1 MLNLL
6 PQLSKGK
13 RPPQRERRRK
23 RPVLASET
31 LEARQML
38 SVTLTPIGRYAT
50 GIYDQGAAEAV
61 NYNAEAER
69 IFIGNQAPFTPG
81 DPDSAYVPDCD
92 GAPGNPNVDPP
103 IPPTPPEPCAFGRID
118 VVDASDPTDLGPDKK
133 LYSIDVSQY
142 GAPTSVASKGN
153 LIAVAIPNGTDATK
167 PGVVAFFDATADEPT
182 APIKVVT
189 VGALPDMVTFT
200 PDGKKVVT
208 ANEGQ
213 PCDLANP
220 EDCFAA
226 DPEGSLSVIDV
237 SGGVENA
244 VEKRISFSQF
254 NDRHA
259 QLKAQGVRVLA
270 DRPAAQSIEPEYVA
284 VHPNSKLAW
293 VTLQENN
300 AIAEVN
306 LVSGKVNWVKGLGT
320 KDHSLAE
327 NAFDPSDRD
336 GPGAPGP
343 AAAIN
348 IGTWPVEGLYQPDGI
363 AAFVT
368 DDGLFLATANEG
380 DNFIGEDTRVGL
392 RDGDGNFVND
402 LDDAAFPNEADLK
415 RNAQLGRLVVSK
427 TFGDTDGDGDIDKL
441 YAFGARSFTVWTP
454 GGEIV
459 WDSGDDFEQIT
470 AATYPTRFNA
480 SNNNNNLD
488 ARSPAKGPE
497 PTTVAVAK
505 VDGRSYAIV
514 TIERIGGLM
523 VYDVTTPTSP
533 TFVQYVNT
541 RDFSINPTNPEGAGA
556 ATDLHPENLT
566 IVSAA
571 DSPTGKPL
579 VVVSYQVS
587 GSAVVFEIDSAPAA
601 AASAVVARAAATSPA
616 GDAPRAAT
624 ETRATRR
631 VATAAAQAPTRRLTA
646 ADRALMAAAGEGST
660 RLHASRAARS
670 AVQDAIASLS
680 DGLARTIGR

>member
-6 PQLSKGK
+6 SPMSKGS
-13 RPPQRERRRK
+13 RRQQRERRRK
-23 RPVLASET
+23 RPILASET

-81 DPDSAYVPDCD
+81 DPDNAYVPNCAGDPE
-92 GAPGNPNVDPP
+92 ADPP
-103 IPPTPPEPCAFGRID
+103 IPAEPCAFGRID

-133 LYSIDVSQY
+133 LFSIDVSQY
-142 GAPTSVASKGN
+142 GAPTSIASKGN

-167 PGVVAFFDATADEPT
+167 PGVVAFFDASADEPEK
-182 APIKVVT
+182 PLKVVK

-213 PCDLANP
+213 PCDLADP
-220 EDCFAA
+220 EDCAEA
-226 DPEGSLSVIDV
+226 DPGGSISIIDI
-237 SGGVENA
+237 SHGLRRAKERRATFSHFDGHEN
-244 VEKRISFSQF
+244 F
-254 NDRHA
+254 
-259 QLKAQGVRVLA
+259 LKALGVRVLP
-270 DRPAAQSIEPEYVA
+270 DRPASQSIEPEYVA
-284 VHPNSKLAW
+284 IDPSSHVAW

-300 AIAEVN
+300 AIAI
-306 LVSGKVNWVKGLGT
+306 VSLDLAKVIFVRGLGT
-320 KDHSLAE
+320 KDHSLTE
-327 NAFDPSDRD
+327 NALDPSDRD

-343 AAAIN
+343 AGAID

-363 AAFVT
+363 AVFTT

-380 DNFIGEDTRVGL
+380 DNFIGEDARVSTL
-392 RDGDGNFVND
+392 D
-402 LDDAAFPNEADLK
+402 LDDAAFPNETDLK
-415 RNAQLGRLVVSK
+415 TNAQLGRLTVSK
-427 TFGDTDGDGDIDKL
+427 GFGDTDGDGDIDKL
-441 YAFGARSFTVWTP
+441 YSFGARSFTIWNP
-454 GGEIV
+454 LGGKV

-470 AATYPTRFNA
+470 AAAYPNNFNA
-480 SNNNNNLD
+480 SNTNNNLD

-514 TIERIGGLM
+514 TIERTGGLM

-533 TFVQYVNT
+533 SFVQYVNT
-541 RDFSINPTNPEGAGA
+541 RDFSIVPSAAGET
-556 ATDLHPENLT
+556 TDLHPENLT
-566 IVSAA
+566 VVSAA

-587 GSAVVFEIDSAPAA
+587 GSAVVFEIDSVPAA

-616 GDAPRAAT
+616 GEAPRAAT
-624 ETRATRR
+624 EVRATRR
-631 VATAAAQAPTRRLTA
+631 TTAAAARAPTRQLTA
-646 ADRALMAAAGEGST
+646 TDRALSAAASAGSAA
-660 RLHASRAARS
+660 LYASRAARL
-670 AVQDAIASLS
+670 AVQDAITSLS
-680 DGLARTIGR
+680 IDLARTVVR